1 MQTATIPNPN
11 VSTPIDDAPAN
22 RSLRPF
28 LILGAIVLLGLGVLA
43 AHMIATAQQENTDDA
58 QVEGDVI
65 TIAPRASGFVQEVL
79 VKDNQLVHKGDVLLK
94 IDDTDLRA
102 RLAQARAE
110 LAVAQAQERAAIAQ
124 EQIVEAAARGGLHSA
139 QAALSSSQSGVHGAD
154 AAVLAAR
161 AALERARAESRKAA
175 LDLERTKALRGRNA
189 VPAEALDAD
198 QLTADALA
206 AAVAQAE
213 ARLAS
218 AEDERQAATSRVA
231 QAKGSVAASEP
242 IDAQIAAAQ
251 AQSALAHARVQSA
264 EASIALAQTQ
274 LSYATVSAPEDGTV
288 SKLNA
293 HRGGLVSASQP
304 VAELVP
310 AQTYVVANF
319 KETQIRRLQPGDS
332 VEIAIDA
339 YPGRTFQGKVDSLSS
354 GTGARFSLLPPDNAS
369 GNFVKVVQRVP
380 VRIAWAPTPDVP
392 LHVGLSLDVTVHVTK
407 S

>member
-11 VSTPIDDAPAN
+11 VYTPIDDAPAK

-43 AHMIATAQQENTDDA
+43 AHMVATAHQENTDDA

-65 TIAPRASGFVQEVL
+65 TIAPRASGFVHEVL

-154 AAVLAAR
+154 AVVLAAR

-175 LDLERTKALRGRNA
+175 LDLERTKALRSRNA

-274 LSYATVSAPEDGTV
+274 LSYATVTAPEDGTV

-293 HRGGLVSASQP
+293 HRGALVNANQP

-319 KETQIRRLQPGDS
+319 KETQIRRLQPGDA

-380 VRIAWAPTPDVP
+380 VRIDWAPTPDVP